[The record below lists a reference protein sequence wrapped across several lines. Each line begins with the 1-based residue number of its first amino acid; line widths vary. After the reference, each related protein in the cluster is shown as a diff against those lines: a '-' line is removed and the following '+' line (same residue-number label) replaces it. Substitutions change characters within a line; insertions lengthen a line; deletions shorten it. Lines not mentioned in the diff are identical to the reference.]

1 MPQVSADLTA
11 FDHWGTFKVRWG
23 VGRMNYKV
31 DAGLYAL
38 GRPDDK
44 SSVLVTANYKLSFDA
59 LRSALKG
66 RNLWI
71 LVLDTDGVNVWCAAG
86 KGTFS
91 TDELVRR
98 IESSGLEKVVSHRRL
113 IVPQLGAPG
122 VAAHEVKR
130 LSGFKVTYGPVRSQ
144 DLPAFIDAGF
154 KATPEMREK
163 TFSTWERLVLVPVEL
178 VPALKATL
186 IVVPIFVVLAGL
198 GGSSGYWHNLMNHG
212 LFAAVALLSG
222 VLAGSVLTPIL
233 LPWLPGRA
241 FSLKGMVLGLLVALA
256 LVLVWN
262 ADPIR
267 AFASPENLAWL
278 LIVPALV
285 GYFAMNFTGAS
296 TYTSLSGVKKE
307 MRWAVPVQIAAAS
320 VGLLLWSWSLFIS

>member
-1 MPQVSADLTA
+1 VPQVSAELTA
-11 FDHWGTFKVRWG
+11 ADSWGTVKVRWG
-23 VGRMNYKV
+23 IGRMNYKV
-31 DAGLYAL
+31 DPGLYAL

-44 SSVLVTANYKLSFDA
+44 SSVLVSANYKLSFDS
-59 LRSALKG
+59 LRSALRG
-66 RNLWI
+66 QDFWI

-98 IESSGLEKVVSHRRL
+98 IESSGLDKVVSHRRL

-163 TFSTWERLVLVPVEL
+163 TFTTWERLVLIPVEL
-178 VPALKATL
+178 VPALKSAV
-186 IVVPIFVVLAGL
+186 IVVPIFVLLAGL
-198 GGSSGYWHNLMNHG
+198 GGSSGYWNNLMNHG
-212 LFAAVALLSG
+212 LLAAVALLSA
-222 VLAGSVLTPIL
+222 VLAGAVLTPIL

-241 FSLKGMVLGLLVALA
+241 FALKGLVLGLLAA
-256 LVLVWN
+256 LVLILSW
-262 ADPIR
+262 DSHSLR
-267 AFASPENLAWL
+267 ALMSPENLAWL
-278 LIVPALV
+278 LIVPAVV

-296 TYTSLSGVKKE
+296 TYTSLSGVKRE
-307 MRWAVPVQIAAAS
+307 MRWAVPVQIAIAAA
-320 VGLLLWSWSLFIS
+320 GLLLWSWSLFIA